1 MPDKIPFG
9 YEELVNA
16 IANAIEM
23 AEKKDG
29 AIVVDHVEIAAEEKL
44 DFAKLRAH
52 AATLWTKLVGS
63 GDKAN
68 PDMAADIMK
77 KIEITM
83 GRRMKLSEFT
93 EDQVDLLALVVADME
108 ALEKTQG

>member
-1 MPDKIPFG
+1 MPDKIPFS

-23 AEKKDG
+23 AEQKDG
-29 AIVVDHVEIAAEEKL
+29 ATVVDSMKIPVQAEANFDEVR
-44 DFAKLRAH
+44 AKAQM
-52 AATLWTKLVGS
+52 LWKQLVGE
-63 GDKAN
+63 GDNARPDIAN
-68 PDMAADIMK
+68 AILK

-93 EDQVDLLALVVADME
+93 EDQVELLNLVVLDME
-108 ALEKTQG
+108 DMVR